1 MAKKPI
7 VEVDGLAKSFT
18 HKGRAEQVLA
28 DISLRV
34 EQGEIVSLLGQSGCG
49 KSTLLNLIGGFTVP
63 DKGTIH
69 VGGEPVRRPR
79 ISCQMLFQD
88 YGLLPWRTV
97 RANVDLG
104 LLSLQLN
111 ASERQERIRRYLA
124 LVGLEDKGD
133 WFPHQLSG
141 GMKQRVA
148 LARALALQPSVLL
161 MDEPFAALDTFNR
174 YYLQDEL
181 LRIQEAEGTTVILV
195 THDIDEAVYLSDK
208 VLIMEANPGRICK
221 ELAIPFMKPRDRGDG
236 NFQHYR
242 KLILEAFRL
251 TGVLPA
257 EEYSI

>member
-7 VEVDGLAKSFT
+7 VEVDGLAKSFA
-18 HKGRAEQVLA
+18 HKGKAEQVLA
-28 DISLRV
+28 DITLQV

-49 KSTLLNLIGGFTVP
+49 KSTLLNLIGGFAAP
-63 DKGTIH
+63 DEGSIH
-69 VGGEPVRRPR
+69 VNGELVRKPR

-97 RANVDLG
+97 KANIDLG
-104 LLSLQLN
+104 LVSLQLS
-111 ASERQERIRRYLA
+111 ASERSERIARYLT

-148 LARALALQPSVLL
+148 LARALALQPAVLL

-208 VLIMEANPGRICK
+208 VLIMEANPGRISK
-221 ELAIPFMKPRDRGDG
+221 ELSIPFMKPRDRGDS

-251 TGVLPA
+251 TGALPT